1 MTGFPKKAGLSF
13 LRILPSLP
21 SSTESRL
28 KTASSMFPV
37 GSYNNVNTVLAN
49 EQSDLLYG
57 TVVLRLN
64 ERKRG
69 DRDRVVRRGI
79 DVCGT
84 FVISPLLNGVY
95 NI

>member
-1 MTGFPKKAGLSF
+1 MYP
-13 LRILPSLP
+13 
-21 SSTESRL
+21 
-28 KTASSMFPV
+28 M

-64 ERKRG
+64 EEKRR
-69 DRDRVVRRGI
+69 DRDRVVRGGEGGGI

-84 FVISPLLNGVY
+84 FVISPLLNGV
-95 NI
+95 

>member
-1 MTGFPKKAGLSF
+1 MY
-13 LRILPSLP
+13 
-21 SSTESRL
+21 
-28 KTASSMFPV
+28 PV

-64 ERKRG
+64 EEKLR
-69 DRDRVVRRGI
+69 DRDRVRGGEGGGI

-84 FVISPLLNGVY
+84 FVISPLLNGV
-95 NI
+95 